1 MDPIQQMFAAMFG
14 GPGTA
19 FTGTPYNP
27 ASTFNI
33 GEAFGLE
40 GPTAALANT
49 AVQSIIPNFFGKKGD
64 IFPQFSKQLGFGEQL
79 RRQNAYAMEQDV
91 VRSSAK
97 LDRGVYQKIAER
109 MANLAGTPF
118 GDIEKR
124 GAATMSDDMAELM
137 SYVAQINP
145 ELADQVHGLRG
156 STAVMGQR
164 IAKASRY
171 MQDPSSGAIGL
182 SKDSTMN
189 LVSALSNK
197 LYGENA
203 DLTQMRG
210 ISAGKAGEMFDQ
222 MTRRGMLGTGTAPDL
237 KEVAKEQGK
246 TLEELANLPDFSA
259 KVQEFQANRTADRLK
274 AMTGAVS
281 AMRDIFGENGQ
292 ANAPMSQIF
301 NALQKITQNNLANM
315 NPADIEKTV
324 RNLNNAS
331 KMSGLDMQGMMGLT
345 ATAGQATDKVGLNR
359 AFAMPVSTEAAV
371 FAAAYADQFGNSR
384 AFGALDKE
392 RMLQIGA
399 NLSAAASASAEVNE
413 AAALTRMR
421 DTEQLPNLAAVPE
434 LEQYLKDL
442 DSDKPVE
449 PMPAQKLRELVSQ
462 AGGDVA
468 KFVSMSAQRTANQP
482 ISFEKNY
489 GSRVGMTA
497 FRRTARSVVGSSLS
511 AGLVQEPGM
520 EMDQKQ
526 SDEFLKG
533 VSDDLLKMDPEV
545 KEAVDNKKFSSAAAQ
560 PIIDKIQERYQKA
573 TGKVL
578 PRSKALSFID
588 FGMSNLDESA
598 ERLGYGTAGNLLAA
612 GNERVADSATMRM
625 EQVKQTSAMDIAVS
639 NFGVGTPTQR
649 FVEAVLKGKPNETL
663 TDFIRSAFDA
673 KSPDQIDAA
682 LKSTLGQDASELRA
696 IENRDVL
703 KDVNNLM
710 TTAGAGKL
718 QNLPKD
724 QAEKIE
730 EIKRIYQLTDA
741 DLQGMSGKTQQEIQ
755 KTLNKQGVITKTNT
769 LKRLYKNVVDTGL
782 SKLEAPEPTPD
793 PNQKQD
799 PQKGQQS
806 FSLNNM
812 LGDAMKAFNA
822 FLPTPAPPGQQ
833 SQQQQPQQQQSQ
845 QPQSQQQTAPN
856 PVGDALKAIS
866 AFLPAPPTQSA
877 QKSQASGLTGVVTD
891 AMKSLGSLIVPELGK
906 TDADKETK
914 TKTAMKAL
922 SGLVATSRVVG
933 GPLEGVL
940 KATGLEKIVT
950 EDITKFGGSGKG
962 LLAAFDS
969 SEKKKQEE
977 AEKKAAKVQTVR
989 LEGGTEL
996 SGRLNIVSEE
1006 VLLKIPQTQKI

>member
-1 MDPIQQMFAAMFG
+1 LDPMQQMFAAMFG

-27 ASTFNI
+27 ASTFNV

-40 GPTAALANT
+40 GPTAAMANM

-384 AFGALDKE
+384 AFGAFDKE

-812 LGDAMKAFNA
+812 LGDAMKALNT
-822 FLPTPAPPGQQ
+822 FLPNPMQIGQ
-833 SQQQQPQQQQSQ
+833 
-845 QPQSQQQTAPN
+845 QSQQQTAPN